1 MEILVTTDLA
11 HVARDLGLPVEQV
24 KKTVELLDEG
34 NTVPFITR
42 FRKDQTGGFDEEQI
56 RHIQAA
62 VGKARMLAERKQTI
76 LKSIDS
82 QGKLTKELSG
92 QIKGAQST
100 KRLEDLYL
108 PYKPKKQTLATVA
121 RQRGLQSLTD
131 EVLSGSPLA
140 VELDLRAGDYLN
152 PDLGLFA
159 RADVLLGV
167 GHLLAETFSER
178 ADLRSKLRKIF
189 RATGRLVSHR
199 VPPPEKAQ
207 TQTSEGAAEAPA
219 DKAAESRP
227 PAEDTA
233 QRSTEPDS
241 TGEPATKLADTST
254 PDGPPASAEPDQGSA
269 EQEAAQREGVEQQ
282 AVERPAT
289 DQTARS
295 QPGDDSCGA
304 EITPETTSPEEE
316 AAADATASQAPG
328 STGSSSPEETPA
340 DAGVPSTPKATGDVK
355 GTEEV
360 KAAGTAD
367 SGEASA
373 DQPGPAEKTPPGEG
387 TVEPVAQSVPAPP
400 RPKKEKKKK
409 SKKDREREK
418 KEKAFKD
425 YFDFQEDL
433 SRLMPHRILAIN
445 RGERAKVLRVRI
457 EADTD
462 QMTRESEKLLIPADH
477 PHADFLKGVIRD
489 ALTRLLMPSL
499 EREIRRELTDKAEAH
514 AVEVFARNLRH
525 LLLTPPLHGHR
536 VLAIDPGFRSGCKM
550 AALDE
555 FGNVL
560 GHGVIHF
567 VGREERRRKA
577 RYRLAEIIRLHRLS
591 VVGIGN
597 GSACREVEQLVADVI
612 ANELKD
618 LDVQYCIVNEAGAS
632 VYSTSGIGREELPDY
647 DATLRSAVSIGRR
660 LLDPLSELVKI
671 NPSNIGV
678 GLYQHDVKVKHL
690 RESLDAVVES
700 CVNYVGVDVNTAS
713 PALLRYVSGLNQLT
727 ARRLYDYRLQNG
739 PFKNREQLQNVPGF
753 GTATYVQAA
762 GFLKI
767 RHGDNPLDAT
777 WIHPESY
784 DTARRVLKKLDISAA
799 DLPVDEQEGKV
810 IPPVRQE
817 PVPPQDEPPPGD
829 SAAAMPADEAPAET
843 VPGPELP
850 TPEATTKATTEATR
864 PVEAKPSPE
873 DKAADAVPGVEPGAD
888 ASLAETAATAE
899 VTAEV
904 QTPEPPVEGESGAEG
919 PPTPAAVAEAE
930 SAAAAESLPAQPA
943 SPQPAAAE
951 PPPGEPPPGEPLP
964 AEAREL
970 GPTRLD
976 FAKRVAEVD
985 VDPMAQELGIGKLL
999 LRDILSSL
1007 ARPTRD
1013 PRDDLPRP
1021 IFRRGIVKLDD
1032 LQPGMDLAGTVLNVV
1047 DFGAFID
1054 IGLNDSALIHVS
1066 RLADRYVRDPHDVVS
1081 VGDVIRVWVVDVD
1094 KQRRRVSLTAIRPG
1108 TERPH
1113 SERRG
1118 RRAKDKK
1125 KPDRPPRDRDK
1136 SRKPEGGAPSKRVG
1150 GRGRREFKKPVA
1162 KPRYKRKEKPKPV
1175 VPITKAMKEGREPM
1189 RTFGDL
1195 QQFWQIQQ
1203 TGNQQKE
1210 KKKQAES
1217 PQVEPKQEEERQV
1230 DSPQEEEQK
1239 QVESKKV
1246 EPQEEPPK
1254 EENEADG

>member
-11 HVARDLGLPVEQV
+11 HVARDLGLPVDQV
-24 KKTVELLDEG
+24 KVTVELLDEG

-42 FRKDQTGGFDEEQI
+42 YRKDQTGGFDEEEI
-56 RHIQAA
+56 RRIQTA
-62 VGKARMLAERKQTI
+62 VGRARMLAERKQTI

-82 QGKLTKELSG
+82 QAKLTKELAG

-121 RQRGLQSLTD
+121 RQRGLQPLTD
-131 EVLSGSPLA
+131 EVLNGSPLA
-140 VELDLRAGDYLN
+140 AELDLRAGDYLN

-167 GHLLAETFSER
+167 GHLLAEIFSER
-178 ADLRSKLRKIF
+178 ADLRSRLRKIL
-189 RATGRLVSHR
+189 RATGRLVSSR
-199 VPPPEKAQ
+199 VPPPE
-207 TQTSEGAAEAPA
+207 TVPTSTSESPAPPPTDTGAAASPAPSGETATQITDQGAAEKPA
-219 DKAAESRP
+219 AKSAETPTTDIP
-227 PAEDTA
+227 PQPPPDRAVAEGPTASADTE
-233 QRSTEPDS
+233 QRTTDQQATEQ
-241 TGEPATKLADTST
+241 PAGDLPDTST
-254 PDGPPASAEPDQGSA
+254 PDSPTTPLEPEQKASEPESTT
-269 EQEAAQREGVEQQ
+269 QEPMAA
-282 AVERPAT
+282 
-289 DQTARS
+289 
-295 QPGDDSCGA
+295 
-304 EITPETTSPEEE
+304 ETTTQP
-316 AAADATASQAPG
+316 
-328 STGSSSPEETPA
+328 
-340 DAGVPSTPKATGDVK
+340 
-355 GTEEV
+355 
-360 KAAGTAD
+360 
-367 SGEASA
+367 SA
-373 DQPGPAEKTPPGEG
+373 DQAVPLQTAEDASGTEAAVEPTSPGQAAAVDAAAAESPESTEPSNAHEIPSDSDTSSPPGAAAGDAAAAAKHTGSEATPSGQPTATEKTLAGEG
-387 TVEPVAQSVPAPP
+387 TVPAVAQSVPAPP
-400 RPKKEKKKK
+400 SAAPPVRGKKEKKKK
-409 SKKDREREK
+409 GKKEREREK

-425 YFDFQEDL
+425 YFDFQENL

-457 EADTD
+457 EADTE
-462 QMTRESEKLLIPADH
+462 QMVRESEKLLIPADH

-489 ALTRLLMPSL
+489 CLTRLLIPSL
-499 EREIRRELTDKAEAH
+499 EREIRRELTEKAEAH

-567 VGREERRRKA
+567 VGREERRKKA
-577 RYRLAEIIRLHRLS
+577 RYRLAEIVRLHRLS

-597 GSACREVEQLVADVI
+597 GSACRQVEQLVADVI
-612 ANELKD
+612 ADELKD
-618 LDVQYCIVNEAGAS
+618 LDVRYCIVNEAGAS

-700 CVNYVGVDVNTAS
+700 CVNYVGVDVNSAS

-739 PFKNREQLQNVPGF
+739 PFKNREQLKNVPGF
-753 GTATYVQAA
+753 GTATFVQAA

-767 RHGDNPLDAT
+767 RGGDNPLDAT

-784 DTARRVLKKLDISAA
+784 DTARRVLEKLNISAS
-799 DLPVDEQEGKV
+799 DLPVDEKAEQT
-810 IPPVRQE
+810 
-817 PVPPQDEPPPGD
+817 PPQEDG
-829 SAAAMPADEAPAET
+829 AAAKEPAAE
-843 VPGPELP
+843 
-850 TPEATTKATTEATR
+850 
-864 PVEAKPSPE
+864 PSP
-873 DKAADAVPGVEPGAD
+873 DVTPPKAA
-888 ASLAETAATAE
+888 LAETAPSQQPPAE
-899 VTAEV
+899 R
-904 QTPEPPVEGESGAEG
+904 
-919 PPTPAAVAEAE
+919 
-930 SAAAAESLPAQPA
+930 
-943 SPQPAAAE
+943 QPAAATELPVAGE
-951 PPPGEPPPGEPLP
+951 PADNGPTTQTPATDEPSTVDPPTPESPPGQPSGAEPAP
-964 AEAREL
+964 AEPAPAESAPA
-970 GPTRLD
+970 GAAPAESAPTD
-976 FAKRVAEVD
+976 PAAAKTPERRQSHEDLAQRVAEVD
-985 VDPMAQELGIGKLL
+985 VESLAQELDIGKLL
-999 LRDILSSL
+999 LQDILSSL

-1013 PRDDLPRP
+1013 PREDLPRP
-1021 IFRRGIVKLDD
+1021 IFRRGIVKIDD
-1032 LQPGMDLAGTVLNVV
+1032 LEPGMELAGTVLNVV

-1066 RLADRYVRDPHDVVS
+1066 RLADRFVRDPHDVVS

-1094 KQRRRVSLTAIRPG
+1094 KQRRRVSLTAIQPG
-1108 TERPH
+1108 TEKPR

-1118 RRAKDKK
+1118 RRGGKDKK

-1136 SRKPEGGAPSKRVG
+1136 SRKPAGRAPAKRGG
-1150 GRGRREFKKPVA
+1150 GRARREFKKPVD

-1195 QQFWQIQQ
+1195 QQFWQLQQ
-1203 TGNQQKE
+1203 GQPS
-1210 KKKQAES
+1210 AEG
-1217 PQVEPKQEEERQV
+1217 
-1230 DSPQEEEQK
+1230 EQK
-1239 QVESKKV
+1239 QTEAKTEELKEKPEAKPTEETS
-1246 EPQEEPPK
+1246 QEEK
-1254 EENEADG
+1254 GTGGEAGS